1 MLKQRSAHRTFGGIT
16 SYWEHES
23 SACNSPMRFSV
34 FEPPTRKQLRPP
46 VLYYLAGL
54 TCTEETFMVKAGA
67 QRFAAAYGIMLV
79 TPDTSP
85 RNTGIPN
92 EDQDWDLGSGAGFY
106 IDAQQKPWVQHY
118 RMYSYVTS
126 ELPTLIASKWDID
139 PHRRG
144 IFGHSMGGHGAL
156 VCALKKPEQY
166 LSVSA
171 FAPIAAPTQ
180 CPWGKKAF
188 ACYLGT
194 DADVWKEWDAS
205 EIVGTT
211 KANYDDILIDQGT
224 KDEFL
229 SEQLFP
235 ERFLESC
242 RAANQ
247 SVTFRKHDGY
257 DHGYNFIST
266 FIADHMEFHGQ
277 RLVEAELPV
286 LG

>member
-1 MLKQRSAHRTFGGIT
+1 
-16 SYWEHES
+16 
-23 SACNSPMRFSV
+23 MRFSV
-34 FEPPTRKQLRPP
+34 FEPPGRKQIRTP
-46 VLYYLAGL
+46 VLYYLSGL

-79 TPDTSP
+79 NPDTSP

-106 IDAQQKPWVQHY
+106 IDAKQKPWAQNY

-126 ELPTLIASKWDID
+126 ELPTLIASKWDVD
-139 PHRRG
+139 PFRRG

-156 VCALKKPEQY
+156 VCALKQPDQY

-188 ACYLGT
+188 TNYLGT
-194 DADVWKEWDAS
+194 DTELWKQWDAS

-211 KANYDDILIDQGT
+211 KATYDDILIDQGT
-224 KDEFL
+224 EDEFL
-229 SEQLFP
+229 SAQLFP

-266 FIADHMEFHGQ
+266 FIADHMEFHAQ
-277 RLVEAELPV
+277 RLVESELPT